1 MSIVCS
7 PIVARVDFSP
17 IVTRKL
23 YKIEK
28 EEEEEEEEFSIFDIK
43 KDVQDYIALKEIKKV
58 EFEKTYKEMFPDD
71 ESMYDEDVEEFD
83 EETDL

>member
-7 PIVARVDFSP
+7 PIVTRVDFSP
-17 IVTRKL
+17 IVPRKL

-28 EEEEEEEEFSIFDIK
+28 EEEEEESFSIFDIK
-43 KDVQDYIALKEIKKV
+43 KDVQDYIALKKIKKD
-58 EFEKTYKEMFPDD
+58 EFEKTCKKMFPDD
-71 ESMYDEDVEEFD
+71 ESTYDEDVEEFD